1 MNYNFP
7 TGHHA
12 TRNTQTPIPTAS
24 NTEGTAPPITSRQP
38 PRRHRLPLAAIVSL
52 LPLSPDQHIA
62 VDSRLR
68 FSQRVRGGQD
78 LLQAASITKTRF
90 RSIQSMTRPDWA
102 AFVTASVRLSE
113 FSGWY
118 KRQTAKRGCWSWI
131 ARGSGRS
138 VWRLSNLRARP
149 LRNLGSLSPRHN
161 CRP

>member
-7 TGHHA
+7 TGHHT

-90 RSIQSMTRPDWA
+90 RRLGGLRHRFGSTVGIFWLVQTSNGEARLLVVDCPWIRPIRMA
-102 AFVTASVRLSE
+102 YSE
-113 FSGWY
+113 HDETGWLNFPPL
-118 KRQTAKRGCWSWI
+118 
-131 ARGSGRS
+131 AR
-138 VWRLSNLRARP
+138 A
-149 LRNLGSLSPRHN
+149 SLS
-161 CRP
+161 

>member
-38 PRRHRLPLAAIVSL
+38 PRRHRLPLAAIIASL

-62 VDSRLR
+62 VASRLR

-78 LLQAASITKTRF
+78 LLQAASIISEHDETGLGGLRHRF
-90 RSIQSMTRPDWA
+90 GSTVGIFWLVQTSNGEARLLVVDCPWIRPIRMA
-102 AFVTASVRLSE
+102 IV
-113 FSGWY
+113 
-118 KRQTAKRGCWSWI
+118 
-131 ARGSGRS
+131 
-138 VWRLSNLRARP
+138 
-149 LRNLGSLSPRHN
+149 
-161 CRP
+161 